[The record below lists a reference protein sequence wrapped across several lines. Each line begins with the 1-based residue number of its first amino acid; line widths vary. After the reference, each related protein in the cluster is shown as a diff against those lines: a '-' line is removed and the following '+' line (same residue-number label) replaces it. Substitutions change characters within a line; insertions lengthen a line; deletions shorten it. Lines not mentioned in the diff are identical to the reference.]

1 MRIKI
6 LTVVLALLSSGF
18 VLAQAAPEKANEQGE
33 PQKPMLVE
41 KLEQI
46 NNERTMAE
54 QNEAHLT
61 QETAKLIQN
70 PQFKDFTVL
79 VSWYKQTKTHYYF
92 QIGWLIEKRPVLQ
105 FMKYSWKDQT
115 VTPSNQAEVDADNN
129 Y

>member
-1 MRIKI
+1 
-6 LTVVLALLSSGF
+6 
-18 VLAQAAPEKANEQGE
+18 VLAQATPEKTNEQGE
-33 PQKPMLVE
+33 AQKPVLVE

-46 NNERTMAE
+46 DDERTMAE

-105 FMKYSWKDQT
+105 YMKYSWVDQT